1 MRNQIVKYRK
11 ILINVS
17 EGSKKD
23 VRRYANKVLEENKK
37 FRREIQESTKNLT
50 TEKEEK
56 QIIPI

>member
-1 MRNQIVKYRK
+1 M
-11 ILINVS
+11 INVS